1 MSPTPALPV
10 VAIIGR
16 PNVGKSALFN
26 RLLGQRLAIVEDTPG
41 VTRDRLYA
49 EAEWRGRRFAL
60 VDTGGLLSGKLD
72 GLGAQVRSQAA
83 AALVEADLVLFVV
96 DTRDGIVPE
105 DRQIAQLVREA
116 RVPVLLVANKVDAP
130 AQEPAAAEFHG
141 LGLGEPFPVS
151 ALHGRGIGELLDAIV
166 ALLPEVPPPAET
178 SAPVAVA
185 VVGRPNVGKSSLVNA
200 LLGQERVVVD
210 AAPGTTRDAVDT
222 LCEREGRRYLLIDTA
237 GLRRRSRVGS
247 EIEVYSA
254 VRTRRAIARADVAV
268 LVLDACE
275 PPADQ
280 DQHIASEIARAGC
293 GVVVAL
299 NKWDC
304 VAAGPHPD
312 RARERAV
319 RHALRFV
326 DYAPIVAVSAARRW
340 GLERLF
346 GAIDAVA
353 AAHRCRIGTG
363 VLNRVLQEAVAA
375 QPPPA
380 DAAGRRL
387 RLYYA
392 TQPATGPPTVVLFV
406 NEPARMPE
414 AYRRHLERALRSRFD
429 LTGVPLRL
437 VLRRRGE
444 DAGAARS
451 GGQDARATRS

>member
-1 MSPTPALPV
+1 VTQEPALPV

-26 RLLGQRLAIVEDTPG
+26 RLIRQRVAIVEDTPG

-49 EAEWRGRRFAL
+49 EAEWRGRRFAV
-60 VDTGGLLSGKLD
+60 VDTGGLLSGKVN
-72 GLGAQVRSQAA
+72 GLGAQVRAQAA
-83 AALVEADLVLFVV
+83 AALAEAALVLLVV
-96 DTRDGIVPE
+96 DARDGIVPE

-130 AQEPAAAEFHG
+130 AQEPAAHEFYG
-141 LGLGEPFPVS
+141 LGLGDPLAVS
-151 ALHGRGIGELLDAIV
+151 ALHGRGTGDLLDAVV
-166 ALLPEVPPPAET
+166 ARLPEVPAPAQAE
-178 SAPVAVA
+178 APVAVA

-200 LLGQERVVVD
+200 MLGRERVVVD
-210 AAPGTTRDAVDT
+210 AAPGTTRDAVDA
-222 LCEREGRRYLLIDTA
+222 LCERDGRRYLLIDTA

-247 EIEVYSA
+247 EIEVYSGA
-254 VRTRRAIARADVAV
+254 RTRRAIARADVAV
-268 LVLDACE
+268 LVLDARE

-280 DQHIASEIARAGC
+280 DQHIASEIAKAGC
-293 GVVVAL
+293 GVVVAV

-304 VAAGPHPD
+304 IAASPRPD
-312 RARERAV
+312 PNRERAV

-326 DYAPIVAVSAARRW
+326 DYAPIVAVSAVKRW

-346 GAIDAVA
+346 QAIDAVA
-353 AAHRCRIGTG
+353 AAHQRRIGTG
-363 VLNRVLQEAVAA
+363 VLNRVLQDAVAA

-380 DAAGRRL
+380 DATGRRL

-392 TQPATGPPTVVLFV
+392 TQPATRPPTVVLFV
-406 NEPARMPE
+406 NEPSRMPE
-414 AYRRHLERALRSRFD
+414 AYRRHLERTIRARFD

-444 DAGAARS
+444 GAEA
-451 GGQDARATRS
+451 